1 MHERGRVITVR
12 DGAVDVRMEAPAD
25 CGGCSACARATSGET
40 IMHDV
45 RDSFGATV
53 GDTVEVVIP
62 DTIRSRAA
70 MAVFIVPVACMLLG
84 YLAGFLLGTA
94 TGSSADVFGI
104 VGALLSVNIAVLGVR
119 LAERKLASDEQFVPK
134 VNAILSRGHGRC
146 GV

>member
-1 MHERGRVITVR
+1 MQERGRVITVR

-40 IMHDV
+40 IMHGV

-70 MAVFIVPVACMLLG
+70 MAVFVVPVACMLLG

-94 TGSSADVFGI
+94 TGSSPDVFGI
-104 VGALLSVNIAVLGVR
+104 VGALLAVNIAVLGIR
-119 LAERKLASDEQFVPK
+119 LAERKLAADEQFVPK
-134 VNAILSRGHGRC
+134 VNAILSRGHDPYC
-146 GV
+146 M